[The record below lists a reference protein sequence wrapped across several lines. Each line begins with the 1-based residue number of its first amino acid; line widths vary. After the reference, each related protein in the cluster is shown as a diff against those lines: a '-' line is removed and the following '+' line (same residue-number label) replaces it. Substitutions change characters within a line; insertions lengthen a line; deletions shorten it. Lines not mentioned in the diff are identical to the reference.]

1 MQVLYKFSI
10 MLYATLYINKNIY
23 VFTILETGYFDK
35 DKLWH
40 QDLWDNSAVLHLSE
54 SIHLILVFYLPA
66 QDGENPDINR

>member
-40 QDLWDNSAVLHLSE
+40 QDLWIIVQSYIYQ
-54 SIHLILVFYLPA
+54 SIHLILYFILPA